1 MISSLLNTIALQA
14 KPKGILA
21 QKKSGQS
28 LTQRNYVKSESELSF
43 PNLKNTLNAE
53 KYTFEVNASKTK
65 TRKSASKRYKVTPS
79 GKVNSSYKCSKSL
92 IKSMTRFYTDAQE
105 KRTWMGR
112 NPPHVSTAWAMS

>member
-43 PNLKNTLNAE
+43 PNLKNNLNAE
-53 KYTFEVNASKTK
+53 KYTFDVNASKTK

-79 GKVNSSYKCSKSL
+79 GKVSSPVKSQISYL
-92 IKSMTRFYTDAQE
+92 KKNAWLGFTPTPRKSTLERAEIFLT
-105 KRTWMGR
+105 
-112 NPPHVSTAWAMS
+112 

>member
-1 MISSLLNTIALQA
+1 MPMISSLLNTIALQA

-43 PNLKNTLNAE
+43 PNLKNILNAE

-79 GKVNSSYKCSKSL
+79 GKVSSPVKSQISYL
-92 IKSMTRFYTDAQE
+92 KKTRD
-105 KRTWMGR
+105 
-112 NPPHVSTAWAMS
+112 